1 MLPFVQVQEVQ
12 ATVTGQLP
20 AWLSG
25 SLLVNGGGDYSRMKH
40 MFDGYACITKVKV
53 EGGKAWGSQRYLS
66 TEAYKTYQQQGEQD
80 RGLGLHTSTTQQQ
93 HHSSTNRMK
102 DFAGSSCC
110 WCSVLLSCLSSFKHA
125 AIFCLACRW
134 NI

>member
-1 MLPFVQVQEVQ
+1 MLYAAVCVLLLVQVQEVQ

-20 AWLSG
+20 AWLCG

-66 TEAYKTYQQQGEQD
+66 TEAYNTYKQQGEQD
-80 RGLGLHTSTTQQQ
+80 RDPGRHN
-93 HHSSTNRMK
+93 SST
-102 DFAGSSCC
+102 
-110 WCSVLLSCLSSFKHA
+110 A
-125 AIFCLACRW
+125 AALAV
-134 NI
+134 